1 MDSANNSSESNI
13 FLNGEI
19 TETVAEKIVYKL
31 LELDSKNNKSPIN
44 FFINSPG
51 GSVPSGFAILDT
63 LQYILPQTEVRTIC
77 NGFVSGLSTLILASG
92 TKGLRVSYPN
102 SKISLSELSYPEKI
116 EFITDEN
123 VHVMKRIK
131 AEIYAKLLEK
141 TNQNLERI
149 KEDSKYWS
157 NNGDNFLTPSE
168 AIHYGIID
176 EIINVVE

>member
-1 MDSANNSSESNI
+1 MVQSNNSSESNI

-51 GSVPSGFAILDT
+51 GSVTSGLAILDT
-63 LQYILPQTEVRTIC
+63 LQYILPHTEVSTIC

-92 TKGLRVSYPN
+92 SKGLRFSYPN
-102 SKISLSELSYPEKI
+102 SKISLCELSYKDRALETK
-116 EFITDEN
+116 TEN
-123 VHVMKRIK
+123 LHAVKRIK

-157 NNGDNFLTPSE
+157 SNGDNFLTPPE

-176 EIINVVE
+176 EIIND

>member
-1 MDSANNSSESNI
+1 MDKSNNSGESNI

-51 GSVPSGFAILDT
+51 GSVTSGLAILDT
-63 LQYILPQTEVRTIC
+63 LQYILPHTEVRTIC

-102 SKISLSELSYPEKI
+102 SKISLSELSYPEKKEI
-116 EFITDEN
+116 ITSED
-123 VHVMKRIK
+123 VHSMRRAK
-131 AEIYAKLLEK
+131 AEIYGRLLEK

-157 NNGDNFLTPSE
+157 SRGDNFLTPKE
-168 AIHYGIID
+168 AIFYGIID
-176 EIINVVE
+176 EIIND